1 MNKSVDELLA
11 LLKNNLEPADFL
23 PQFGFHE
30 SNLKYIFCWALEKVG
45 LKSYGTEVSLPVYP
59 QAPQLSGPKGKR
71 KSIIDLVVNING
83 YLIGFEFKTDSLR
96 IIDDDKIAY
105 INNLSC
111 VLFTCLETWY
121 GNFFAYGSEKM
132 GRSKEFWQ
140 YEFET
145 FASSGNFGL
154 LTYEPTEGCLSTL
167 RKPTNV
173 KILPQYLPNLSSSE
187 EDILKFKVWKI
198 FRKDGYKVVSEPKP
212 KHAEVGEEIRIAAP
226 PRRKHIVIFPR
237 KVPKIKRIDLIAVKD
252 GRKIGIEVKA
262 HLWNLGGIREQL
274 SRYLNLYDLDILYL
288 AVPIHFSVKAKDLIL
303 SYADM
308 QSKLKVL
315 GI

>member
-59 QAPQLSGPKGKR
+59 QAPHLSGPKGKR
-71 KSIIDLVVNING
+71 KAMIDLVVNING
-83 YLIGFEFKTDSLR
+83 YLI
-96 IIDDDKIAY
+96 
-105 INNLSC
+105 
-111 VLFTCLETWY
+111 
-121 GNFFAYGSEKM
+121 
-132 GRSKEFWQ
+132 
-140 YEFET
+140 
-145 FASSGNFGL
+145 GNFGL

-173 KILPQYLPNLSSSE
+173 KILSQYLPNLSSSE

-212 KHAEVGEEIRIAAP
+212 KHA
-226 PRRKHIVIFPR
+226 
-237 KVPKIKRIDLIAVKD
+237 
-252 GRKIGIEVKA
+252 
-262 HLWNLGGIREQL
+262 
-274 SRYLNLYDLDILYL
+274 
-288 AVPIHFSVKAKDLIL
+288 
-303 SYADM
+303 
-308 QSKLKVL
+308 
-315 GI
+315 